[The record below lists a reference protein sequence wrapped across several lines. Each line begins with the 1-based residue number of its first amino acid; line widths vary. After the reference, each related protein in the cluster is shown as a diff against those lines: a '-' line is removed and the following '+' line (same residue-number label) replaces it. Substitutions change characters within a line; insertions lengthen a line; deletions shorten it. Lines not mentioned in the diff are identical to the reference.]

1 MKQNTSNQK
10 YRYNSRVPL
19 KAKPSSFTKK
29 QWNLLVESDNFCMM
43 PWVHMHAYPD
53 GRVYPCCISDY
64 FHPIGNLQEKSMV
77 DVWNDEGYRQLR
89 RNMMADKPSKQC
101 SKCYEQEKNGFF
113 SMRNESN
120 RTYGHHVGLVDQTD
134 ETGHNPDFHIRYWDI
149 RFSNLCNFKC
159 RTCGPMFS
167 SQWYQE
173 HKKMFNAVPDA
184 LGRKIKVIEYA
195 GGDEDSIL
203 EQMEQ
208 HIPYL
213 EQVYFAGGE
222 PLIMKEHYYL
232 LEKLIEYGKTDITL
246 QYNTN
251 FSELKYKNKH
261 VFEYWKHFENVSV
274 GASLDGSGARGELIR
289 KGQDW
294 AQTVENRERMIKEV
308 PHVDFYVSSTVTSL
322 NVLHVLDFHREWVD
336 LGLIKPQDWNINLC
350 QGPDWYRPDAL
361 PFDFRQS
368 VVIPKLK
375 EHIKWLM
382 PQDKLT
388 RATTG
393 YNGLINILL
402 NDDNEKY
409 WSDFIQQTKKLDE
422 VRNESFWDIFTEYAL
437 IRP

>member
-10 YRYNSRVPL
+10 YRYSSRFPL

-29 QWNLLVESDNFCMM
+29 QWKLLVESDNFCMM

-53 GRVYPCCISDY
+53 GRVYPCCIADY
-64 FHPIGNLQEKSMV
+64 WHPIGNLRDNTMEE
-77 DVWNDEGYRQLR
+77 VWNGELYRELR
-89 RNMMADKPSKQC
+89 RNMMADQPSKQC
-101 SKCYEQEKNGFF
+101 TKCYEQEKNEFF

-120 RTYGHHVGLVDQTD
+120 RTYGHHVGLVDNTTKD
-134 ETGHNPDFHIRYWDI
+134 GYNPDFHLRYWDI
-149 RFSNLCNFKC
+149 RFSNLCNFRC

-167 SQWYQE
+167 SQWFQD
-173 HKKMFNAVPDA
+173 HKKMYGKVPDA
-184 LGRKIKVIEYA
+184 LGRNLNVIEYA
-195 GGDEDSIL
+195 GGTEDAIL

-251 FSELKYKNKH
+251 FSELRYKNKH
-261 VFEYWKHFENVSV
+261 VFDYWKHFENISV

-294 AQTVENRERMIKEV
+294 KQTIENRERMMKEV
-308 PHVDFYVSSTVTSL
+308 PHVDFYVSSTISSL
-322 NVLHVLDFHREWVD
+322 NVLHVIDFHREWVD
-336 LGLIKPQDWNINLC
+336 LELVKPQDWNINLC
-350 QGPDWYRPDAL
+350 QGPEWYRPDAL
-361 PFDFRQS
+361 PFEFRKS
-368 VVIPKLK
+368 VVIPKIE

-382 PQDKLT
+382 PQDPLT
-388 RATTG
+388 RATHG
-393 YNGLINILL
+393 YKGLLNILS
-402 NDDNEKY
+402 NEKEGD
-409 WSDFIQQTKKLDE
+409 WSGFILETKKLDLARKE
-422 VRNESFWDIFTEYAL
+422 KFWDIFTEYDA
-437 IRP
+437 IKP

>member
-10 YRYNSRVPL
+10 YRYSSRFPL

-29 QWNLLVESDNFCMM
+29 QWKLLVESDNFCMM

-53 GRVYPCCISDY
+53 GRVYPCCIADY
-64 FHPIGNLQEKSMV
+64 WHPIGNLRDNTMEE
-77 DVWNDEGYRQLR
+77 VWNGELYRELR
-89 RNMMADKPSKQC
+89 RNMMADQPSKQC
-101 SKCYEQEKNGFF
+101 TKCYEQEKNEFF

-120 RTYGHHVGLVDQTD
+120 RTYGHHVGLVDNTTKD
-134 ETGHNPDFHIRYWDI
+134 GYNPDFHLRYWDI
-149 RFSNLCNFKC
+149 RFSNLCNFRC

-167 SQWYQE
+167 SQWFQD
-173 HKKMFNAVPDA
+173 HKKMYGKVPDA
-184 LGRKIKVIEYA
+184 LGRNLNVIEYA
-195 GGDEDSIL
+195 GGTEDAIL

-251 FSELKYKNKH
+251 FSELRYKNKH
-261 VFEYWKHFENVSV
+261 VFDYWKHFENVSV

-294 AQTVENRERMIKEV
+294 KQTIENRERMMKEV
-308 PHVDFYVSSTVTSL
+308 PHVDFYVSSTISSL
-322 NVLHVLDFHREWVD
+322 NVLHVIDFHREWVD
-336 LGLIKPQDWNINLC
+336 LELVKPQDWNINLC
-350 QGPDWYRPDAL
+350 QGPEWYRPDAL
-361 PFDFRQS
+361 PFEFRKS
-368 VVIPKLK
+368 VVIPKIE

-382 PQDKLT
+382 PQDPLT
-388 RATTG
+388 RATHG
-393 YNGLINILL
+393 YKGLLNILS
-402 NDDNEKY
+402 NEKEGD
-409 WSDFIQQTKKLDE
+409 WSGFILETKKLDLARKE
-422 VRNESFWDIFTEYAL
+422 KFWDIFTEYAA
-437 IRP
+437 IKP